1 MSGLCQYSD
10 VFGKPREGPHRHRVS
25 NFAIVDILVTGGAAF
40 LVSRFALGRKDL
52 LAHILVFIILILA
65 GVLAHE
71 AFCVNTRLN
80 SIIFGRA
87 WPAPHPRNKAAR

>member
-1 MSGLCQYSD
+1 MSGLCRHSD

-25 NFAIVDILVTGGAAF
+25 NFAIVDILATGGAAF
-40 LVSRFALGRKDL
+40 LVTRSVLGRKDL
-52 LAHILVFIILILA
+52 LSYALVFIILILA
-65 GVLAHE
+65 GILFHE

-87 WPAPHPRNKAAR
+87 GPAPHPHKKAV